1 MVAKTGLVVRQLADE
16 SKDRWKSDRP
26 GTQILY
32 NRGFRKR
39 NRCGFFLS
47 LFLDI
52 YNINISHL
60 TNYHI
65 YNSIGN
71 DNKFPDCFSFHPTLS
86 AIISQNSL
94 FNFIVWHINR

>member
-1 MVAKTGLVVRQLADE
+1 MVAKTGLVVPIYRGE

-47 LFLDI
+47 LFLD
-52 YNINISHL
+52 L
-60 TNYHI
+60 
-65 YNSIGN
+65 
-71 DNKFPDCFSFHPTLS
+71 
-86 AIISQNSL
+86 
-94 FNFIVWHINR
+94 